1 MPVCAATKRSRACV
15 DISEPFAPVG
25 APSGEA
31 PRAVILCAEGVTR
44 QADGYANVLN
54 LVDLAWVTGKLTK
67 PGCGVNALPEEN
79 NEQGAVDMG
88 TSPEFLPGQAP
99 SDNDEARTKFSKMWS
114 TPLPNKGMGAGLM
127 DMLKKCRNGD
137 IKALYLIGENPLG
150 TLPAS
155 AEVKAALGKL
165 ELLIVQDPFMTE
177 TAQIAHIVL
186 PACTFAEKDGTM
198 TSQDGKVQR
207 IRQTMDPIGESL
219 PDWQIFAAVGSGLGC
234 ASMEYESVQDVQ
246 REIMKLLPGY
256 YNLGQPRK
264 VTVNPDGY
272 LSNGYKTEVAGRY
285 RAELKAADGSKRFGL
300 TMGQVLYHSGKLSTQ
315 ASGLLLIASST
326 GQLHMNLQDMERM
339 GLKDGDRVR
348 VTSAN
353 GSAVLS
359 ARADLSM
366 LPDSCFYPE
375 HFNSP
380 PIKDF
385 MTVEVDAVT
394 GVPYFKQTAVGIEK
408 A

>member
-1 MPVCAATKRSRACV
+1 
-15 DISEPFAPVG
+15 
-25 APSGEA
+25 
-31 PRAVILCAEGVTR
+31 
-44 QADGYANVLN
+44 VLA
-54 LVDLAWVTGKLTK
+54 LIDLLWVTGKLGR
-67 PGCGVNALPEEN
+67 PGCGINTVTEEA

-88 TSPEFLPGQAP
+88 ALPEFLPGQVP
-99 SDNDEARTKFSKMWS
+99 SGSDEARTKFSKAWS
-114 TPLPNKGMGAGLM
+114 TPLPNKGGGAGLM
-127 DMLKKCRNGD
+127 DILKKCRNGE
-137 IKALYLIGENPLG
+137 IKALYVIGENPLG

-155 AEVKAALGKL
+155 AEVKAALEKL

-177 TAQIAHIVL
+177 TAQLAHIVL

-219 PDWQIFAAVGSGLGC
+219 PDWQILSAIGSGLGC
-234 ASMEYESVQDVQ
+234 ASMEYESSQDIQ

-256 YNLGQPRK
+256 YNLGQPKK

-272 LSNGYKTEVAGRY
+272 LSNGYQAEVAGRY
-285 RAELKAADGSKRFGL
+285 RAEQKAADGGKRLSL
-300 TMGQVLYHSGKLSTQ
+300 TMGQLLYHSGKLSTQ
-315 ASGLLLIASST
+315 ASGLLLIASGN
-326 GQLHMNLQDMERM
+326 GQLHMSLQDMERM
-339 GLKDGDRVR
+339 GLKDGDRIR
-348 VTSAN
+348 VWSAK
-353 GSAVLS
+353 GTAVLS
-359 ARADLSM
+359 AKADVSV

-375 HFNSP
+375 HFNTP

-394 GVPYFKQTAVGIEK
+394 GVPYFKQASVNVEK